1 VVIGGFGSAWGT
13 LVGGVVLGVAQVIGE
28 QVNPQ
33 YAVLFGHLVFLAV
46 LAAPQVGIL
55 ARRGQG
61 L

>member
-1 VVIGGFGSAWGT
+1 
-13 LVGGVVLGVAQVIGE
+13 
-28 QVNPQ
+28 VNPQ